1 MKQPTPSGAS
11 QQDFGDAPPKSSR
24 GGHDPIRIVVADDE
38 PEVREALA
46 DLINE
51 EPTLQLVGMAGDAD
65 EAIQLAD
72 EERPDVVVL
81 DVAMP
86 KGGGPKAAREIRT
99 RHPETRLLALSA
111 HEDGASVRAM
121 LGEGPAGYLLKGSPV
136 EDILE
141 AIHRSAQGQASL
153 SAEITTDV
161 VTALGDHLKRERAAS
176 RRWELWRSRIQRT
189 IDEGSFVVLFQPIV
203 HLKTRRVAG
212 FEAVS
217 RFTLEPD
224 RPTETWFAEAAAVG
238 LVKELEVT
246 TARAALASMDQLSPD
261 TYLSINLSPETAS
274 SPEFRD
280 LLIEVDQ
287 DRLVVE
293 MTEHTPVE
301 DYPKLNAA
309 VHELRWRGLR
319 LAIDDVGAGFA
330 SLRHILE
337 LSPDFMKL
345 DVTLTRDI
353 DREEPRRILAG
364 ALTTFAKAI
373 GAEIVAEGIQTEPE
387 LAVLQSLDVTFGQG
401 YYLGVPG
408 PLPH

>member
-1 MKQPTPSGAS
+1 MRELTPNGAGH
-11 QQDFGDAPPKSSR
+11 QEFGDAPPKSSR
-24 GGHDPIRIVVADDE
+24 GSHGPIRILVADDE

-51 EPTLQLVGMAGDAD
+51 EPTLQLVGVAGDAD

-72 EERPDVVVL
+72 AARPDVVVL

-86 KGGGPKAAREIRT
+86 KGGGPKAAREIRI
-99 RHPETRLLALSA
+99 RHPGTRLLALSA

-121 LGEGPAGYLLKGSPV
+121 LGEGAEGYLVKGSSV

-161 VTALGDHLKRERAAS
+161 VTALGEHLMRERAAS
-176 RRWELWRSRIQRT
+176 RRWELWRSLIQRT
-189 IDEGSFVVLFQPIV
+189 IDEGSLVVLFQPIV

-238 LVKELEVT
+238 LVKELELT
-246 TARAALASMDQLSPD
+246 TARAALTSMDQLPPD

-274 SPEFRD
+274 SSEFRD
-280 LLIEVDQ
+280 LLIEVDH

-301 DYPKLNAA
+301 DYPKLNTA

-337 LSPDFMKL
+337 LSPDFIKL

-353 DREEPRRILAG
+353 DREEPRRSLAG

-373 GAEIVAEGIQTEPE
+373 GSEIVAEGIQTEGE

-401 YYLGVPG
+401 YHLGAPG
-408 PLPH
+408 SLPH

>member
-1 MKQPTPSGAS
+1 MREPTPNGARYPEL
-11 QQDFGDAPPKSSR
+11 GDAPPKSSR
-24 GGHDPIRIVVADDE
+24 GSHGPIRILVADDE

-72 EERPDVVVL
+72 TARPDVVVL

-86 KGGGPKAAREIRT
+86 KGGGPKAAREIRI
-99 RHPETRLLALSA
+99 RHPGTRLLALSA

-121 LGEGPAGYLLKGSPV
+121 LGEGAEGYLVKGSSV
-136 EDILE
+136 DEILE

-161 VTALGDHLKRERAAS
+161 VTAFGEHLMRERAAS
-176 RRWELWRSRIQRT
+176 RRWELWRSLVQRT
-189 IDEGSFVVLFQPIV
+189 IDDGSLVVLFQPIV

-224 RPTETWFAEAAAVG
+224 RPTETWFAEASAVG
-238 LVKELEVT
+238 LVKELELT
-246 TARAALASMDQLSPD
+246 SARAALTSMDQLPPD

-274 SPEFRD
+274 SSEFRD
-280 LLIEVDQ
+280 LLIEVDH

-301 DYPKLNAA
+301 DYPKLNTA

-337 LSPDFMKL
+337 LSPDFIKL

-353 DREEPRRILAG
+353 DREEPRRSLAA

-373 GAEIVAEGIQTEPE
+373 GSEIVAEGIQTEAE
-387 LAVLQSLDVTFGQG
+387 LLVLQSLDVTFGQG
-401 YYLGVPG
+401 YHLGPPG

>member
-1 MKQPTPSGAS
+1 M
-11 QQDFGDAPPKSSR
+11 
-24 GGHDPIRIVVADDE
+24 IRVLVADDE

-46 DLINE
+46 DLIEE
-51 EPTLQLVGMAGDAD
+51 EPTLQLVGVAGDAE
-65 EAIQLAD
+65 EAILMAD
-72 EERPDVVVL
+72 AQRPDVAVL

-86 KGGGPKAAREIRT
+86 KGGGARAAREIRT

-121 LGEGPAGYLLKGSPV
+121 LGEGANGYLVKGSSV

-141 AIHRSAQGQASL
+141 AIHRSAEGKASL
-153 SAEITTDV
+153 SPDVITDV
-161 VTALGDHLKRERAAS
+161 VVALGQRLSRDRAAT
-176 RRWELWRSRIQRT
+176 RRWEHWRARIQRT
-189 IDEGSFVVLFQPIV
+189 IEETCFDVLFQPIV
-203 HLKTRRVAG
+203 HLRTRRVAG
-212 FEAVS
+212 FEAVA
-217 RFTLEPD
+217 RFTLEPE
-224 RPTETWFAEAAAVG
+224 RPAEAWFAEAVAVG
-238 LVKELEVT
+238 LVKELELG
-246 TARAALASMDQLSPD
+246 TARVALATMDRLAAD

-280 LLIEVDQ
+280 LLIEVDH

-309 VHELRWRGLR
+309 VQDLRWRGVR

-337 LSPDFMKL
+337 LSPDFIKL

-353 DREEPRRILAG
+353 DRERPRRILAG
-364 ALTTFAKAI
+364 ALTTFAKAM
-373 GAEIVAEGIQTEPE
+373 GTEIVAEGIQTKEE
-387 LAVLQSLDVTFGQG
+387 LAVLRSLDVTFGQG

-408 PLPH
+408 PLPGGEELTP